1 MRPVHAGRLAPLQ
14 RHASRRGRMGAD
26 YSTAAGSGPRP
37 GTVPFSLDSACSERS
52 LSPLGHIAHF
62 RFTTDR
68 KNRVDVEYIDIY
80 AVIARSADNGGVTEH
95 CSPYNIAPRGCGP
108 TSQHGWCKRGTLSR
122 YNPAFNPG
130 ATFVE
135 HEPEPRFHPFRP
147 AHHRPRARRGR
158 QPAGADWRRF
168 RQGLRT
174 AAGRQ
179 GPGRRRRHGQV
190 RSHRQEDRR
199 YPGQHRHPPPSSCIR
214 PRPAMATWA

>member
-147 AHHRPRARRGR
+147 AHHRPRARRGDSLLAR
-158 QPAGADWRRF
+158 IGDDFVKACELLLAGKGRVVV
-168 RQGLRT
+168 GMGKSGHIGKKI
-174 AAGRQ
+174 AATLASTGT
-179 GPGRRRRHGQV
+179 
-190 RSHRQEDRR
+190 
-199 YPGQHRHPPPSSCIR
+199 PPSSCIR